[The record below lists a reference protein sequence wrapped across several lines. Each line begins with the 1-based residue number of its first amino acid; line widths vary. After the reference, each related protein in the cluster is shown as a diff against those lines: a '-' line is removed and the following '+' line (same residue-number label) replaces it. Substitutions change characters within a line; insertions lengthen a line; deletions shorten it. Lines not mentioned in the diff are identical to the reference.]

1 MLMQCYQLSIW
12 QSHDMMATLVLE
24 VKKKERKKNI
34 RFVISSLMLP
44 TGDQREESKKDQ
56 IKEIKRKQFECA
68 KM

>member
-1 MLMQCYQLSIW
+1 
-12 QSHDMMATLVLE
+12 MMATLVLE